1 MNIDSIKKKLSDEKG
16 KTLHFKFNG
25 ARNQKEEFQG
35 EIIKMYPAIF
45 LIRVLDEVDYVKSF
59 TYADVLID
67 TLEID
72 FSTDNS

>member
-1 MNIDSIKKKLSDEKG
+1 MNIDTIKKKLSGEKG